1 MVVCGPTFD
10 QDRRE
15 RHGGA
20 SVARWPS
27 RAQSGRGDFDRCW
40 ARGHAAGGRSK
51 RDIFV
56 AARTGGPTTPSPDCA
71 STRPTSTSAPAPG
84 AWTVTDFTAR
94 HLNVAA
100 DGVVADALFTDV
112 DGRVIEIHIDGEDVA
127 VVRVP
132 GSWLHRR
139 HIIKYSAPLC
149 TAEVGWRPD
158 GPVGPC
164 PPEAIAQPTSDGW
177 RVTGL
182 AERDGHRARLHL
194 APGLPDLGSLGEG
207 RQVHGRWA
215 TFDDARLTGGAWCSH
230 RVGDVARL
238 GLDVD
243 ERWRPGWLLSST
255 SSLVRDG

>member
-1 MVVCGPTFD
+1 L
-10 QDRRE
+10 
-15 RHGGA
+15 H
-20 SVARWPS
+20 
-27 RAQSGRGDFDRCW
+27 
-40 ARGHAAGGRSK
+40 
-51 RDIFV
+51 
-56 AARTGGPTTPSPDCA
+56 
-71 STRPTSTSAPAPG
+71 
-84 AWTVTDFTAR
+84 
-94 HLNVAA
+94 VAA
-100 DGVVADALFTDV
+100 DGVVADAVFTDV
-112 DGRVIEIHIDGEDVA
+112 DGRVIEIHIDDRAGKPRRRCGLLAPVGEDIEQPEALLLLWLPALDLVRRGRSAPVTRIDGEDVA